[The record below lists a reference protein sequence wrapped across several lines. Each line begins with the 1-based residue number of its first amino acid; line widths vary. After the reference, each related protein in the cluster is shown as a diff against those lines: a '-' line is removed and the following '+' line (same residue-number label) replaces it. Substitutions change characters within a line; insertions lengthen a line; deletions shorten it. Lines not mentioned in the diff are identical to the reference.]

1 MVCGCINDNQ
11 ECTCE
16 DWCTC
21 EDCECDE
28 CSAEISECGC
38 ANPTCGCF
46 VEEEN

>member
-21 EDCECDE
+21 EECDCTE
-28 CSAEISECGC
+28 CSPEISECGC